1 MQLTL
6 SGQLKQ
12 FLRVMQGVLFP
23 ALEEQLGPLTDKLRQ
38 LIAVLELV
46 QIEAMVGPGTAA
58 WAGQPGMSG
67 PSPAPLWPKRSTT

>member
-12 FLRVMQGVLFP
+12 FLRVMQGCLFP
-23 ALEEQLGPLTDKLRQ
+23 ALEQQLGPLTDKLRQ

-46 QIEAMVGPGTAA
+46 QIEAMVGSWHGGVAVQH
-58 WAGQPGMSG
+58 GISG
-67 PSPAPLWPKRSTT
+67 LSPAPLWPKRSTT

>member
-12 FLRVMQGVLFP
+12 FLRVMQGCLFP
-23 ALEEQLGPLTDKLRQ
+23 TLEEQLGPLTGKLRQ

-46 QIEAMVGPGTAA
+46 QIEAVVGPGAVV
-58 WAGQPGMSG
+58 WAVRPCMSG
-67 PSPAPLWPKRSTT
+67 Q